1 MRCFGLKKLSD
12 HGRLIDT
19 LEYSPDINDALKKV
33 EDLLGQQSQ
42 NSGGD
47 VAQTFKNLYE
57 TSGDNLDDASET
69 LRRLHE
75 ASSGDLETVQKTA
88 SEELNKLLTSFNV
101 TDISGKA
108 IDTTNE
114 KIDDF
119 NIWLEE
125 K

>member
-1 MRCFGLKKLSD
+1 MCCYYGVQQLCSELV
-12 HGRLIDT
+12 I
-19 LEYSPDINDALKKV
+19 SPDINDALKKV
-33 EDLLGQQSQ
+33 EDLLGQQGQS
-42 NSGGD
+42 SGGD
-47 VAQTFKNLYE
+47 VAETFKNMFE
-57 TSGDNLDDASET
+57 TSDDNLDDASDT

-75 ASSGDLETVQKTA
+75 ASSGDLESMQKTA
-88 SEELNKLLTSFNV
+88 SEELDKLLTSFNV